1 MVRNKIRAAIP
12 EGKTCVEVA
21 RESGISYKCLYLLMD
36 GTSVPLV
43 ETALRL
49 ARALNT
55 SVEGIYELLD
65 GPRGEV
71 RKLRRAIRREG
82 GYDGNKHRN

>member
-21 RESGISYKCLYLLMD
+21 RESGISRKCLYLLMD
-36 GTSVPLV
+36 GTNIPLV

-49 ARALNT
+49 SKVLNKP
-55 SVEGIYELLD
+55 VEELYELLD
-65 GPRGEV
+65 GPRGDI
-71 RKLRRAIRREG
+71 RKLRCAIRREG
-82 GYDGNKHRN
+82 GYNGKQHGN